1 MIDKLEYLIMLSH
14 ERHFGRAA
22 DKLGITQ
29 PTLSAGIRHLEER
42 LGVTL
47 VNRGSRYKGMTSEG
61 DRVLAW
67 ARKITDDVR
76 TMREEVRSVRRG
88 LTGHLRIGAIP
99 TALSLVARLT
109 TPFRERHA
117 DVTFDVTSMSSVD
130 LLAAVEDFEVD
141 VGLTYLEDDRLRRI
155 DCKPLYDERYSLVTT
170 VGSPLSERQEV
181 TWEEA
186 SRVPLCL
193 LSHTM
198 QNRQILNRH
207 LGVKDGTFETVLESN
222 SMLAI
227 LSQVRM
233 AGLATIMPHHATVM
247 LGLAPPMVS
256 IPLVKPSV
264 SYPIGLVTAR
274 RDLRP
279 PIVAAFW
286 SEAGAGLDDI
296 TELGDIPV
304 AAPAIRP
311 GP

>member
-109 TPFRERHA
+109 TPFRERHP
-117 DVTFDVTSMSSVD
+117 DVTFDVTSMSSAD

-141 VGLTYLEDDRLRRI
+141 VGLTYLEDDRVRRVEY
-155 DCKPLYDERYSLVTT
+155 KGLYEERYSLVTT
-170 VGSPLSERQEV
+170 VGSPLSEREEV
-181 TWEEA
+181 TWDEA

-193 LSHTM
+193 LSHSM
-198 QNRQILNRH
+198 QNRHILNRH
-207 LGVKDGTFETVLESN
+207 LGEKDRHFETVMESN

-256 IPLVKPSV
+256 IPLSEPTV

-286 SEAGAGLDDI
+286 NEAAARSE
-296 TELGDIPV
+296 E
-304 AAPAIRP
+304 AA
-311 GP
+311 